1 MNVLASLV
9 AAKSSQTLLSSSHS
23 VTLLTAASF
32 TSSAFQIYTA
42 TSFSTHTLYFSHRFS
57 FSSVFLIFL
66 FPHTKKKKKMVAL
79 KSESDRN
86 EMDSSLHP
94 ASLKVKCV
102 TSNGLMPSK
111 QWQFVSLCT
120 HFDVEYWDGLFGFAV
135 VACYTIHCLR
145 NIL

>member
-1 MNVLASLV
+1 MLASLV

-23 VTLLTAASF
+23 VTLLTAHKSLHHPLSRAIQQQASLHTHF
-32 TSSAFQIYTA
+32 IFHTDL
-42 TSFSTHTLYFSHRFS
+42 SFLLFFLSFYFRT
-57 FSSVFLIFL
+57 
-66 FPHTKKKKKMVAL
+66 PKTNMVAM
-79 KSESDRN
+79 KSESDHH
-86 EMDSSLHP
+86 EMDGSQHP

-102 TSNGLMPSK
+102 TSNWLMPSK